1 MAGSAALVAECCKC
15 HTSDPKCSERGWK
28 CIPLAV
34 KTYGCWGAEARDF
47 SPRLATCLTVPMQSP
62 ATAAIYGRLS
72 RTLVRFCMY
81 KNPVVKSWAF
91 IGHHLLILT
100 MQVYRSCCLRILLR
114 HPSLMLMI
122 PCQFGLRT
130 MMSPASS
137 SAKCPQ
143 RARDLPKVPAVAQGL
158 LDNACVLA
166 FLPPQLLSQ
175 ALG

>member
-1 MAGSAALVAECCKC
+1 MAGSTALVAECCNY

-34 KTYGCWGAEARDF
+34 ETYGCWGAEARDF
-47 SPRLATCLTVPMQSP
+47 SPRLTTCLAVPMQCTKCQ

-72 RTLVRFCMY
+72 RTLVRSCMY

-91 IGHHLLILT
+91 IGHHLLILA
-100 MQVYRSCCLRILLR
+100 MHVYRSCYLRVLLG

-130 MMSPASS
+130 MMPPASS
-137 SAKCPQ
+137 SAKCSQ
-143 RARDLPKVPAVAQGL
+143 RAQDLPKVPAVAQGL
-158 LDNACVLA
+158 LDNAHVLA
-166 FLPPQLLSQ
+166 F
-175 ALG
+175 